1 MTHYD
6 KAWVCRNGHSINTAV
21 KWDSSKNA
29 EHCPQ
34 CGEPAVKECEACNAP
49 LRGDRITPAHRSDW
63 GLHVPGK
70 RIRMRRVPAYCH
82 ACGKAYP
89 WTERKAEAMEEM
101 IDELDGLSDEE
112 RNRLKK
118 SIPDIIADT
127 PKSETAALRF
137 KKAVAKVGEAG
148 GNLMMKVLASVAT
161 EAVKN
166 SMGM

>member
-1 MTHYD
+1 
-6 KAWVCRNGHSINTAV
+6 
-21 KWDSSKNA
+21 
-29 EHCPQ
+29 
-34 CGEPAVKECEACNAP
+34 
-49 LRGDRITPAHRSDW
+49 
-63 GLHVPGK
+63 
-70 RIRMRRVPAYCH
+70 
-82 ACGKAYP
+82 
-89 WTERKAEAMEEM
+89 MEEM